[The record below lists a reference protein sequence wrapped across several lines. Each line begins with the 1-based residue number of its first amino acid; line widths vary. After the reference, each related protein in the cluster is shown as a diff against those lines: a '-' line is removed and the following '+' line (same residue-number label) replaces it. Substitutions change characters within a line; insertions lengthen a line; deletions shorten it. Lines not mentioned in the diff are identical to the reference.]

1 MSALDTGVMF
11 SENNYE
17 NIHNELYNKGVA
29 SKSNKEKKVKEN
41 QIKEEEK
48 ILSECPF
55 HQKYHIQL
63 T

>member
-1 MSALDTGVMF
+1 MF
-11 SENNYE
+11 TENNYE
-17 NIHNELYNKGVA
+17 NKHNELYNKGVA